1 MLKSTIAYKR
11 NALGYSCNKIFIWV
25 FSVKDIICVKLFGV
39 ISSKNISFAAILLI
53 GTYYAI
59 LYEVLCC
66 WLRGKGRKVYRLV
79 GVASVTSNWPS

>member
-1 MLKSTIAYKR
+1 MLKSIIAYKR

-25 FSVKDIICVKLFGV
+25 FSVKDIICVKLFGI

-79 GVASVTSNWPS
+79 GVAAVDLYIRV